1 MKSTQTAGEGIVDRL
16 TGALSTMRK
25 ERDELHREKDI
36 AHERRGEVHERRSE
50 VEKVVLSMRK
60 ELEQLMIETS
70 GQGRKTEN
78 ESIEKLV
85 TEVERLAK
93 EVRNNDSL
101 SSAALE

>member
-1 MKSTQTAGEGIVDRL
+1 MKSNQTAGEGIVDRL
-16 TGALSTMRK
+16 TGALSVMRK

-36 AHERRGEVHERRSE
+36 AHERLKLCSTEMSE

-101 SSAALE
+101 SSAAL